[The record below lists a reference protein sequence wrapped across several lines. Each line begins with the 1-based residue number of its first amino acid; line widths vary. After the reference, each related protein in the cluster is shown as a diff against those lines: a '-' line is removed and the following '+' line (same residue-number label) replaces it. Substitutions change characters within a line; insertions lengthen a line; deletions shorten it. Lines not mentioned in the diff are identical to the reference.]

1 MCSLPWPGIELVS
14 FALQGGFLTT
24 RPPGKPPC
32 SLFWLYFS
40 LFGSCPLEVLPEQD
54 LWVVYFSSV
63 QFSRSVVSDSLQLH
77 GLQHAMVSLSITN
90 STCPQSL
97 PVKIDDAVPLESG
110 PLSIWYRKSGCSI
123 IWWRQVLL
131 LTHFWIT
138 VLERR
143 YSRARDQGLFR
154 QLTVE
159 GPPHHSSYHSY
170 REFSFRRKEQDLNV
184 NTYCFFLFIKLRT
197 MPTMKN

>member
-1 MCSLPWPGIELVS
+1 MCRSHFPICLRLVT
-14 FALQGGFLTT
+14 LHWHLGF
-24 RPPGKPPC
+24 
-32 SLFWLYFS
+32 
-40 LFGSCPLEVLPEQD
+40 
-54 LWVVYFSSV
+54 FSSV
-63 QFSRSVVSDSLQLH
+63 QSLSRVWLFATPWTAACQ
-77 GLQHAMVSLSITN
+77 VSLSITN

-110 PLSIWYRKSGCSI
+110 PLLIWYRKSGCSI

-138 VLERR
+138 VLEKR